1 MRWKS
6 TWLLAG
12 FAVVLFAFIMLVER
26 RYWRP
31 TQAGAEPLPSLVS
44 FKAAEVT
51 NIQLRIT
58 NQLTLRVERAHA
70 GLPWQLTVPFAYPA
84 HLHKIEWLLQELEQS
99 VTRAYFTPEEL
110 KASKRSLAEFGL
122 DVPQAALTLQ
132 HRGQR
137 TEILFGSR
145 TATGDMIYAQVQH
158 VPGVLVLGTEAFA
171 RLPRTPND
179 WRDTALVNLIGI
191 GWTRIEVRAAGN
203 SFALDYIP
211 TNSAFA
217 LSKPTPARADQAKV
231 ETLIRNILGAQ
242 VERFVIDNPRA
253 DLEPYGLQSP
263 ELELAFAV
271 SPPVG
276 TNDVLVVQFGKSPTN
291 DPTRV
296 YARRMQQ
303 TNVVLVSRSA
313 LEALQFTAAD
323 LRERHL
329 LSFNPAVLDTIE
341 VIGAENFTARRQT
354 NGAWLVG
361 DTAPFTADP
370 ETVRDWILNLATLE
384 GAVEADVVTDFK
396 TPYNLAPPAR
406 QYLLKS
412 TLTNGT
418 GSVSNR
424 LLGQMDLGAR
434 SGERIFA
441 RRPDEQAVYSLALSN
456 VTRLPAAAWQLQPRR
471 VWSFTTNQ
479 VLRLTATLNERSK
492 SLQREGAGRWNFAPG
507 SSGILNNPFAIEEL
521 AFRLGELRA
530 ESWVA
535 RGEESRM
542 AFGFVSSRSRVVI
555 ELKNGDKP
563 HVFTLEFG
571 NAAPNGLPYALAHA
585 DGQTWIFE
593 LSQATYFLLVRDLFQ
608 PLLGNRE

>member
-6 TWLLAG
+6 TWLVSGLAVG
-12 FAVVLFAFIMLVER
+12 LFAFIMLVER
-26 RYWRP
+26 RYWLP
-31 TQAGAEPLPSLVS
+31 TQAGASSLPSLVS

-51 NIQLRIT
+51 SLQLRIT
-58 NQLTLRVERAHA
+58 NQLALRVDRANA
-70 GLPWQLTVPFAYPA
+70 GVPWQLTVPFAYPG

-99 VTRAYFTPEEL
+99 VTRAYLTSEEL

-122 DVPQAALTLQ
+122 DVPQATLTI
-132 HRGQR
+132 HYRGQR
-137 TEILFGSR
+137 TEISFGSR
-145 TATGDMIYAQVQH
+145 TATGDTIYAQVQTM
-158 VPGVLVLGTEAFA
+158 PGVFVIGTEAFA
-171 RLPRTPND
+171 RLPRAAND

-191 GWTRIEVRAAGN
+191 GWNRIEVRAAGN
-203 SFALDYIP
+203 SFALDYSH
-211 TNSAFA
+211 TNNGFA

-231 ETLIRNILGAQ
+231 ETLVRNILGAQ
-242 VERFVIDNPRA
+242 VERFVSDNPRA

-263 ELELAFAV
+263 ELELAFGV
-271 SPPVG
+271 L

-303 TNVVLVSRSA
+303 TNIVLVSRSTI
-313 LEALQFTAAD
+313 EALQLTAAD

-329 LSFNPAVLDTIE
+329 LSFNPAVLDAIE
-341 VIGAENFTARRQT
+341 VLGSENFTARRQT
-354 NGAWLVG
+354 NGIWLVG
-361 DTAPFTADP
+361 DTAPFVADP
-370 ETVRDWILNLATLE
+370 EAMRDWIVNLAMLE

-471 VWSFTTNQ
+471 VWNVTTNQ
-479 VLRLTATLNERSK
+479 ILRLTATLDERSK
-492 SLQREGAGRWNFAPG
+492 TLQREGAGRWNFAPG

-530 ESWVA
+530 EQWVA
-535 RGEESRM
+535 RGEASRM
-542 AFGFVSSRSRVVI
+542 AFGFVSPRSRVVI

-563 HVFTLEFG
+563 HVLTLEFG
-571 NAAPNGLPYALAHA
+571 NVAPNGLPYALANA

-593 LSQATYFLLVRDLFQ
+593 ISQATYFLLVRDLFQ

>member
-6 TWLLAG
+6 TWLLFG
-12 FAVVLFAFIMLVER
+12 LAVVLFAFIMLVER

-31 TQAGAEPLPSLVS
+31 TRAGVEPLPALVS
-44 FKAAEVT
+44 FKAADVT
-51 NIQLRIT
+51 NLQLRIT
-58 NQLTLRVERAHA
+58 NQLVLRVERAHA
-70 GLPWQLTVPFAYPA
+70 GLPWQLTVPFAYPGYW
-84 HLHKIEWLLQELEQS
+84 HRIEGLLQELEQA
-99 VTRAYFTPEEL
+99 VPRAYLSPEEL
-110 KASKRSLAEFGL
+110 KAGKRSLAEFGL
-122 DVPQAALTLQ
+122 DVPQAALTFQ

-145 TATGDMIYAQVQH
+145 TATGDMIYAQVQN

-179 WRDTALVNLIGI
+179 WRDVALVNLIGI
-191 GWTRIEVRAAGN
+191 GWNRIEVRGGAQG
-203 SFALDYIP
+203 FALDH
-211 TNSAFA
+211 TNGVIA

-231 ETLIRNILGAQ
+231 ETLLRNILGAQ
-242 VERFVIDNPRA
+242 VEKFVNDNPRA
-253 DLEPYGLQSP
+253 DLEPYGLVQP
-263 ELELAFAV
+263 DLELAFAV
-271 SPPVG
+271 ATTVG

-296 YARRMQQ
+296 FARRMQQ
-303 TNVVLVSRSA
+303 TNIVLVSRSA
-313 LEALQFTAAD
+313 LEALQLTAAD

-354 NGAWLVG
+354 NGSWLVG
-361 DTAPFTADP
+361 DTTPFVADP
-370 ETVRDWILNLATLE
+370 ETMRDWIVNLATLE

-434 SGERIFA
+434 AGQRIFA
-441 RRPDEQAVYSLALSN
+441 RRPDEQAIYSLSLTN
-456 VTRLPAAAWQLQPRR
+456 VARLPAAAWQLQPRR
-471 VWSFTTNQ
+471 VWSFNTNQ
-479 VLRLTATLNERSK
+479 ILRLTATLDERSK
-492 SLQREGAGRWNFAPG
+492 TLQREGAGRWNFAPG

-530 ESWVA
+530 ENWVA

-542 AFGFVSSRSRVVI
+542 AFGFVSPRSRVVM
-555 ELKNGDKP
+555 ELKNGEKP
-563 HVFTLEFG
+563 HVLTLEFG
-571 NAAPNGLPYALAHA
+571 QAAPNGLPYALANA

-593 LSQATYFLLVRDLFQ
+593 ISPAMYFLLVRDLFQ
-608 PLLGNRE
+608 PLLGSRE

>member
-6 TWLLAG
+6 TWRLCG

-31 TQAGAEPLPSLVS
+31 TRAGAEPLPGLVS

-58 NQLTLRVERAHA
+58 NQLVLRVERLNA
-70 GLPWQLTVPFAYPA
+70 GLPWQLTVPFAYPG
-84 HLHKIEWLLQELEQS
+84 HLHRINGLLEELEQS
-99 VTRAYFTPEEL
+99 VTRAYLSPKEL
-110 KASKRSLAEFGL
+110 KAGKRSLAEFGL

-145 TATGDMIYAQVQH
+145 TATGDMIYAQVQN

-179 WRDTALVNLIGI
+179 WRDVALFNLLNGI
-191 GWTRIEVRAAGN
+191 GWNRIEVRGGAQ
-203 SFALDYIP
+203 SFALDH
-211 TNSAFA
+211 TNGVFA
-217 LSKPTPARADQAKV
+217 LSKPTPARADAAKV
-231 ETLIRNILGAQ
+231 ETLLRNILGAQ
-242 VERFVIDNPRA
+242 VERFVNDNPRA
-253 DLEPYGLQSP
+253 DLEPYGLQPP
-263 ELELAFAV
+263 ELELAFA
-271 SPPVG
+271 VG

-291 DPTRV
+291 DPARV
-296 YARRMQQ
+296 FARRMQQ
-303 TNVVLVSRSA
+303 TNIVLVSRSA
-313 LEALQFTAAD
+313 LEALQLTAAD

-329 LSFNPAVLDTIE
+329 LSFNPAALDTIE

-354 NGAWLVG
+354 NGAWMVG
-361 DTAPFTADP
+361 DTAPFVADP
-370 ETVRDWILNLATLE
+370 ETMRDWIVNLATLE

-412 TLTNGT
+412 TLTNGS
-418 GSVSNR
+418 GSNR
-424 LLGQMDLGAR
+424 LLGELDLGAR
-434 SGERIFA
+434 SGGRIFA
-441 RRPDEQAVYSLALSN
+441 RRPDEQVVYSLSLTN
-456 VTRLPAAAWQLQPRR
+456 VARLPAAAWQLQPRR
-471 VWSFTTNQ
+471 VWSFNTNQ
-479 VLRLTATLNERSK
+479 VLRVTATLDERSK
-492 SLQREGAGRWNFAPG
+492 TLQREGAGQWNFAPG

-530 ESWVA
+530 ENWVA
-535 RGEESRM
+535 RGEESRL
-542 AFGFVSSRSRVVI
+542 AFGFVSPRRRLVI

-571 NAAPNGLPYALAHA
+571 KVAPNGLPYALANA

-593 LSQATYFLLVRDLFQ
+593 ISQSMYFLLVRDLFR
-608 PLLGNRE
+608 PLVGTEE